1 MPLSWARAT
10 IWRSAPSAES
20 SVGVGSRL
28 TAWSVALSLQAKF
41 STRPAQECRVSALA
55 RHIGTR
61 LVLGGARTLSDPR
74 DSRTLVP
81 TSGGPVAA
89 RSWMAP
95 LAAAIITAVA
105 VARIVSTYHVFNQ
118 AWDEPAHLAT
128 GMEWLD
134 VARYSREPLH
144 PPLARVAI
152 ALGPYL
158 EGDRSAGYVNTWQE
172 GNALLQWR
180 DRYQHNLALARLGV
194 LPFFLLAAL
203 AVYLWTRDLFGAP
216 AAAVAVLLFTTIPP
230 VLGHAGLATT
240 ELAAAG
246 TLCWALYAFSRWL
259 REPTPAGSI
268 GLGVAAAAA
277 VLSKFSALLFLPAG
291 CAGLYLCHRV
301 ARRDH
306 AAPHSPNR
314 LRAARLAYLPMLV
327 LVWAGYR
334 FSIGPLITT
343 MDVPLAQRPGTHL
356 PAARTAYR
364 LAEAPIYPAPEFFQG
379 LSMLYRKNEAGQ
391 KAYLLGDVRTTG
403 WWYYFPVA
411 LAVKTPLALGPLLLA
426 YLWRL
431 RRDRERRWE
440 LAGPFVAALVI
451 LLVCLPSRINI
462 GVRHVLP
469 IYPLLAICAA
479 GGAVALWTGTRRRW
493 LGPAAVSVLVA
504 WQVVSS
510 ARAHPDYVAYFNEL
524 ANDHPERVLV
534 DSDLDNGMDL
544 RRLADTLRALRV
556 PQLWIA
562 YAGSAD
568 LSRHGLPPYRE
579 LPPRT
584 RVTGWVAASL
594 YDIKLGSVDT
604 KTHDEF
610 AWLDGERPVATVG
623 RSIRL
628 FHLPAHGRLE

>member
-1 MPLSWARAT
+1 
-10 IWRSAPSAES
+10 
-20 SVGVGSRL
+20 
-28 TAWSVALSLQAKF
+28 
-41 STRPAQECRVSALA
+41 VSALA
-55 RHIGTR
+55 WHTGTR
-61 LVLGGARTLSDPR
+61 LVLGGIRTPSDPR

-81 TSGGPVAA
+81 PNGRPVAA

-95 LAAAIITAVA
+95 LAAVLITAVA
-105 VARIVSTYHVFNQ
+105 VARIVSTYHVFSQ
-118 AWDEPAHLAT
+118 SWDEPAHLAT

-134 VARYSREPLH
+134 AGRYSREPLH

-152 ALGPYL
+152 ALGPYI
-158 EGDRSAGYVNTWQE
+158 EGVRSAGHANTWLE

-180 DRYQHNLALARLGV
+180 DQYQRNLALARLGI
-194 LPFFLLAAL
+194 LPFFMLAAA
-203 AVYLWTRDLFGAP
+203 AVYLWARHLFGAP
-216 AAAVAVLLFTTIPP
+216 AAVTAVLLFTTIPP

-240 ELAAAG
+240 ELAVTA
-246 TLCWALYAFSRWL
+246 TLCWALYCFSRWL
-259 REPTPAGSI
+259 REPTGAWSV

-277 VLSKFSALLFLPAG
+277 FLSKFSALLFLPAG
-291 CAGLYLCHRV
+291 CAALYLCYR
-301 ARRDH
+301 AGRRDRDT
-306 AAPHSPNR
+306 PHSPNR

-343 MDVPLAQRPGTHL
+343 MDVPLAERPGAHL
-356 PAARTAYR
+356 PAERAAYR
-364 LAEAPIYPAPEFFQG
+364 VAEAPIYPAPEFFQG

-403 WWYYFPVA
+403 WWYFFPVA
-411 LAVKTPLALGPLLLA
+411 LAVKTPLALAALLLA

-431 RRDRERRWE
+431 GRDRERRWE
-440 LAGPFVAALVI
+440 LAEPFVAALVI

-462 GVRHVLP
+462 GVRHILP
-469 IYPLLAICAA
+469 MYPALAICAS
-479 GGAVALWTGTRRRW
+479 GGAAALWTGTRRRW
-493 LGPAAVSVLVA
+493 LGPSVAIALVA

-524 ANDHPERVLV
+524 ANDHPDRVLV

-556 PQLWIA
+556 PRLWIA

-568 LSRHGLPPYRE
+568 LSRHGLPPYQE

-604 KTHDEF
+604 ETHDEF
-610 AWLDGERPVATVG
+610 AWLDHERPVAVVG
-623 RSIRL
+623 KSIRL
-628 FHLPAHGRLE
+628 YHFDEVPRPADAR

>member
-1 MPLSWARAT
+1 
-10 IWRSAPSAES
+10 
-20 SVGVGSRL
+20 
-28 TAWSVALSLQAKF
+28 
-41 STRPAQECRVSALA
+41 
-55 RHIGTR
+55 
-61 LVLGGARTLSDPR
+61 
-74 DSRTLVP
+74 
-81 TSGGPVAA
+81 
-89 RSWMAP
+89 MAP
-95 LAAAIITAVA
+95 LVAAVITAVA
-105 VARIVSTYHVFNQ
+105 VARIVSTYPVFNQ
-118 AWDEPAHLAT
+118 SWDEPAHLAT

-134 VARYSREPLH
+134 AGRYSREPLH

-158 EGDRSAGYVNTWQE
+158 EGDRSPGYTNTWQE

-180 DRYQHNLALARLGV
+180 DRYQRNLTLARLGV
-194 LPFFLLAAL
+194 LPFFLLATA
-203 AVYLWTRDLFGAP
+203 AVYLWARHLFGAP
-216 AAAVAVLLFTTIPP
+216 VGVTAVLLFTTIPP

-240 ELAAAG
+240 ELAATA
-246 TLCWALYAFSRWL
+246 TLCWALYAFSHWL
-259 REPTPAGSI
+259 REPTRAWSI

-291 CAGLYLCHRV
+291 CAALYLCHR
-301 ARRDH
+301 AGRRDRDT
-306 AAPHSPNR
+306 PHSPNR
-314 LRAARLAYLPMLV
+314 LRAARLAYLPMLL

-343 MDVPLAQRPGTHL
+343 MDVPLAERPGAHL
-356 PAARTAYR
+356 PAERAAYR
-364 LAEAPIYPAPEFFQG
+364 VAEASIYPAPEFFQG
-379 LSMLYRKNEAGQ
+379 LSMLYHKNEAGQ

-403 WWYYFPVA
+403 WWYFFPVA
-411 LAVKTPLALGPLLLA
+411 LAVKTPLALGALLLA

-431 RRDRERRWE
+431 RRDQERRWE
-440 LAGPFVAALVI
+440 MAAPFVAALAI

-479 GGAVALWTGTRRRW
+479 GGAAALWTEARRRW
-493 LGPAAVSVLVA
+493 LGPAFVIVLVA
-504 WQVVSS
+504 WQVVTST
-510 ARAHPDYVAYFNEL
+510 RAHPDYVAYFNEL

-544 RRLADTLRALRV
+544 LRLADTLRELRV
-556 PQLWIA
+556 PRLWIA

-568 LSRHGLPPYRE
+568 LGRHGLPPYRE

-604 KTHDEF
+604 ETHDEF
-610 AWLDGERPVATVG
+610 AWLDHERPVATVG
-623 RSIRL
+623 KSIRL
-628 FHLPAHGRLE
+628 YHFDELPRPADAR